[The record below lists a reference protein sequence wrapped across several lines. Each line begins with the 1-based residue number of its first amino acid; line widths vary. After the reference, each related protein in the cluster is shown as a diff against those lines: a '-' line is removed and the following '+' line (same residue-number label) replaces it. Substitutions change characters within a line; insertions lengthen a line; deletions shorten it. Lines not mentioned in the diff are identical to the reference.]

1 MKTIELIFALIFC
14 ALCIVLAASGLFGY
28 LAGRIFSFIVTATS
42 FGYLAYI
49 LVKDYRQ
56 ARRDRKMFN
65 E

>member
-1 MKTIELIFALIFC
+1 MRTIELIFGLILC

-28 LAGRIFSFIVTATS
+28 LAGRIFSFLVTATS

-49 LVKDYRQ
+49 FIRDFRQ
-56 ARRDRKMFN
+56 ARRDKKMFN